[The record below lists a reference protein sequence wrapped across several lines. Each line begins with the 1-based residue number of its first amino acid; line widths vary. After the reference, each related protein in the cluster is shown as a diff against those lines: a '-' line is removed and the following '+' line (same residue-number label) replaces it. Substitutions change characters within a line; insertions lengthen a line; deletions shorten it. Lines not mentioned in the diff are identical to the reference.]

1 MSERLLNFE
10 YWLGEGLFNLGI
22 LFTDGRDTCVTEKAK
37 INILHMT
44 EHN

>member
-1 MSERLLNFE
+1 MPKRRLSAE
-10 YWLGEGLFNLGI
+10 WWLGEGLINLGI
-22 LFTDGRDTCVTEKAK
+22 ICTDGRDTVKEKAK